1 LLRSLEIISSQRA
14 GKYPVGLPQAER
26 DLEKSAEAENWEFEG
41 WEFEEAGQALAILGF
56 SKE

>member
-1 LLRSLEIISSQRA
+1 M
-14 GKYPVGLPQAER
+14 GLPQAER